1 MGSASLRSRS
11 PECVMARGQGGIRSP
26 IDFLTEIFV
35 GPASRRSPSFG
46 NSRIAAAFS
55 SLRSAH
61 WCRALVSCHSFTSVV
76 RTCFR
81 TYRKR
86 AMGREGFSI
95 RVAPH
100 IPIRHMCRRATCVS
114 LLPVRIQTGRYTYQR
129 FTDAATM
136 VTFVNGGQGGIRTP
150 EGECQQIYSLP
161 RLTASVPTHGAVAR
175 SRQAEPGPAVPE
187 TATTH
192 NAALLPPLQPLRGVE
207 PRTYSLPLTWFRL
220 FGSIKPNIT
229 HKNVVRRVTACWS
242 GRPVPST
249 TAS

>member
-1 MGSASLRSRS
+1 
-11 PECVMARGQGGIRSP
+11 MARGQGGIRSP

-192 NAALLPPLQPLRGVE
+192 NAALLPPLQPLRGVARQSLVRLCRKPQLLTTLLYF
-207 PRTYSLPLTWFRL
+207 PRYSRCAESNRGPTPYHGVALPTELQRL
-220 FGSIKPNIT
+220 
-229 HKNVVRRVTACWS
+229 
-242 GRPVPST
+242 
-249 TAS
+249 